1 MATKVIMP
9 ALGMAQETGI
19 VVSWLKR
26 EGDQVTAGEP
36 LMEVET
42 DKTVAELEAP
52 ASGILAGVTAREGD
66 EVPVAETIAW
76 ILAPGEALPAAAPA
90 AAPTEKIQATP
101 EASPVATR
109 MAADHG
115 LSLAEIPS
123 NGRRITKA
131 DVQAYLAGRDSQLD
145 SREGSRLP
153 ASPLARRL
161 AGEADL
167 DLAEIHGSGPAGAVL
182 AGDVR
187 AFQAQAAAPAP
198 AAPGGKP
205 PAMSRAWRTMA
216 GRLAEAWRTIPH
228 FYLEREID
236 AGTLQGWRAEAQTG
250 SETKITVTDLLLR
263 ATAAAL
269 RRHPRLNAAWI
280 EDEIQFNE
288 AIHIGLAVAV
298 EDGLVVPVIPFT
310 DRLSVAEIAA
320 AREGIVSRA
329 LAGKLKAAD
338 LQGGTMT
345 LSNLGM
351 FGVDRFSAI
360 VNPPQAA
367 ILAAGK
373 IADRVVPLNGEIAI
387 QPRLTLTLS
396 CDHRVVDGARGAA
409 FLETLAAFLEQ
420 PLRLL

>member
-1 MATKVIMP
+1 
-9 ALGMAQETGI
+9 
-19 VVSWLKR
+19 
-26 EGDQVTAGEP
+26 
-36 LMEVET
+36 
-42 DKTVAELEAP
+42 
-52 ASGILAGVTAREGD
+52 
-66 EVPVAETIAW
+66 
-76 ILAPGEALPAAAPA
+76 
-90 AAPTEKIQATP
+90 
-101 EASPVATR
+101 
-109 MAADHG
+109 
-115 LSLAEIPS
+115 
-123 NGRRITKA
+123 
-131 DVQAYLAGRDSQLD
+131 
-145 SREGSRLP
+145 
-153 ASPLARRL
+153 
-161 AGEADL
+161 
-167 DLAEIHGSGPAGAVL
+167 
-182 AGDVR
+182 
-187 AFQAQAAAPAP
+187 
-198 AAPGGKP
+198 
-205 PAMSRAWRTMA
+205 MA

-409 FLETLAAFLEQ
+409 FLETLATFLEQ

>member
-90 AAPTEKIQATP
+90 AAPTEKILATP

-187 AFQAQAAAPAP
+187 AFLAQAAAPAP